1 MATGAPRGPV
11 PKRSDQRRRRNKDS
25 QVEKVDLS
33 GTSQP
38 VKVEA
43 PELGFTTHPIAEQWY
58 ASLADSGQS
67 RFYEPSDWQ
76 SARMLTHEMGRM
88 LNAGRVSAQ
97 TLAAVWSAM
106 GDMLSTEASRRRV
119 RMEIERGE
127 GGGDP
132 KKIAAVARMSD
143 YLKMAE

>member
-1 MATGAPRGPV
+1 
-11 PKRSDQRRRRNKDS
+11 
-25 QVEKVDLS
+25 
-33 GTSQP
+33 
-38 VKVEA
+38 
-43 PELGFTTHPIAEQWY
+43 LGFTTHPIAEQWY
-58 ASLADSGQS
+58 ESLKQSGQS

-106 GDMLSTEASRRRV
+106 GDMLSTEAARRRV

-132 KKIAAVARMSD
+132 KKEAEISRMAD
-143 YLKMAE
+143 YLRMAEDA